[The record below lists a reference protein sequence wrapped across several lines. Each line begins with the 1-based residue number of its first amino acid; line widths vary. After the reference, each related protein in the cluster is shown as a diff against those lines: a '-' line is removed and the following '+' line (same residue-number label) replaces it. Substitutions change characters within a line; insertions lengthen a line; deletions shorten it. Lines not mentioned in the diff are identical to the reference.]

1 MIIFSLLKLFNKK
14 KGGGIEKE
22 KMLRDRLRAANG
34 AEGHKNNPHTAMNNS
49 NVNASVFR
57 RIKNPKVRN
66 KLINYLP
73 FMATERV
80 VALN

>member
-1 MIIFSLLKLFNKK
+1 MQLSLGSLFPFQFQSDVNCVHERTGRRDYIFTLKNYLKQ
-14 KGGGIEKE
+14 

-57 RIKNPKVRN
+57 RRK
-66 KLINYLP
+66 
-73 FMATERV
+73 ED
-80 VALN
+80 